1 MIELFYLND
10 AMQRMAA
17 VQSQKKGQGP
27 NPVSC
32 MLGRSLMKSAKRK
45 TIGIIFVLFGI
56 LFILLAWGGHFQS
69 KKVIDKGG
77 RAIAHITDKKIER
90 SGRSYKDTG
99 STDFNVY
106 YTFETKDGKAMA
118 GRYPIRKETWYNLKI
133 GDSIEVAYDFD
144 NPNYS
149 FPVSEDSLASSVMP
163 AALSVFGL
171 ISIFVGGILFLGR
184 LPFNRKPL
192 PAVSS
197 SEDIRVLRFLEK
209 IKSHSAS
216 ISFGSYHS
224 HIVFSDGPF
233 LEIADSLPAVIDSLH
248 NLFTNR
254 LSEDSIR
261 QVLPEGTDEKA
272 EKVQSDRMLSDRYK
286 LSTTTHTCTI
296 DAVYYDY
303 LKMRYPQAEIFC
315 RGPVQPVTFYQDGIL
330 RAVVMPMKE

>member
-1 MIELFYLND
+1 ME
-10 AMQRMAA
+10 
-17 VQSQKKGQGP
+17 P
-27 NPVSC
+27 
-32 MLGRSLMKSAKRK
+32 AKRK
-45 TIGIIFVLFGI
+45 TISIIFVLFGI
-56 LFILLAWGGHFQS
+56 LFIVLAWGGHFQG

-90 SGRSYKDTG
+90 SGHSYKDTG

-106 YTFETKDGKAMA
+106 YTFETKDGKTMA
-118 GRYPIRKETWYNLKI
+118 GRYPIRKETWDSLKT

-149 FPVSEDSLASSVMP
+149 FPVSEGSLDSQGMP
-163 AALSVFGL
+163 IALSVFGL
-171 ISIFVGGILFLGR
+171 ISIIVGGLLYKGKR
-184 LPFNRKPL
+184 PSRQKPL
-192 PAVSS
+192 PATASH
-197 SEDIRVLRFLEK
+197 EDRRVLLLLEK
-209 IKSHSAS
+209 IKSDSAS
-216 ISFGSYHS
+216 ISFIPYHS
-224 HIVFSDGPF
+224 HIVFSDGRF
-233 LEIADSLPAVIDSLH
+233 FEIADSLPAAIDSLR

-272 EKVQSDRMLSDRYK
+272 EKVQSDRMLSGRYK
-286 LSTTTHTCTI
+286 LSTPTHTCTL

-315 RGPVQPVTFYQDGIL
+315 RGPAQPVTFYQDGIL